1 MIIINGIKSFSELAL
16 LVHCFQV
23 ELEFKMLVF
32 VEGGNRRTRRKTFGT
47 RKRTNEKLNLHVT
60 PGP

>member
-1 MIIINGIKSFSELAL
+1 MGSNHELAL

-32 VEGGNRRTRRKTFGT
+32 VEGGNRRTRRKTLGT
-47 RKRTNEKLNLHVT
+47 RKRTNKKLNLHVT